1 VALYVRYLTNK
12 KGSRK
17 RISLLFLWFAI
28 GFGISL
34 FFIVVYAYPTAVVW
48 MLMAATTTAR
58 LEVTTAT
65 VDRSPV
71 SRFNPKTRCSRN
83 WPVREQAAKDLSKQ
97 K

>member
-1 VALYVRYLTNK
+1 M
-12 KGSRK
+12 K

-65 VDRSPV
+65 VDRSAGQ
-71 SRFNPKTRCSRN
+71 SFQSKDEMSRN
-83 WPVREQAAKDLSKQ
+83 WPVREQAARDLSKR